1 MIGYQFGNPQSLPG
15 KRGKGGIYHVPVY
28 PSLDSAGYIVTEKLT
43 FDGKYLFVNAS
54 VKEPLLEILDESGNV
69 IEGVNGKTASLFPET
84 AVRGRSFGKGKR
96 ICRKF
101 AAEL

>member
-54 VKEPLLEILDESGNV
+54 AKEPLLEILDESGNV
-69 IEGVNGKTASLFPET
+69 IEGGTGKLRRFF
-84 AVRGRSFGKGKR
+84 RRQ
-96 ICRKF
+96 
-101 AAEL
+101 L